1 MPVRLA
7 AAVAGAATTAIAA
20 SSSASTSSRGA
31 AMSPD
36 RRRRRRR
43 QIRGATTIDDAAQNS
58 CSDDADDGEKAQKQD
73 AGIGAPAVPPMSGED
88 VLESD
93 AGNDDDAPSADDHP
107 DDVFRESCSD
117 HIIME
122 QPSHEQ
128 VQEQERT
135 HTCSHD
141 GAPNSAT
148 DECPEKRDERV
159 VAENA
164 VGVAASSTQSTPDP
178 VDGSSAEEMAKL
190 VNVEDDREGCNGNGE
205 TDDVQDEDECAAY
218 DSSFDDGGD
227 DGDDET
233 SRNDEDSGSTDIDK
247 DTDVDKDD
255 KDSAADKDAN
265 TTPPSSE
272 NLATTTAITSTSV
285 VSTGT
290 AATAMQSI
298 QYTSRTIASSASYAV
313 TTALPL
319 AAGELVTS
327 SLRRVV
333 HSAKLVYSNRTW
345 VGQYRQHSDLASGV
359 GGYYRDDVVWDIGSA
374 LLADGRD
381 GSTCS
386 GSVRNNAANDSQQ
399 SSTSDPHI
407 SLPPFSSL
415 PWIDRQLVK
424 EWRTYD
430 LSNLV
435 DSATVAS
442 TEEPRLDEHD
452 DILVGDGADNKIDDD
467 DADDDDHD
475 YVSARTLIPAPLTR
489 PPREN
494 AKSCHYC
501 DRHFGPTLHR
511 HHCRLCGRSC
521 CHPHSD
527 ATHSLPHLGYDPNV
541 AERVCFRCK
550 SILEERNL
558 AERIAWRLARLRDYL
573 DGDLVPYF
581 VTGVDTMEDA
591 AVRLTRAAIAMARK
605 IPLGAQATVA
615 VETLEVLRKHGLKGV
630 YGLILRKEFM
640 AAADLLCQACG
651 INRKVWPLSV
661 HELSAAIFYALA
673 HHRMVRGMDPEGE
686 HRIHA
691 LRDEKD
697 HGLMDGDETLLEED
711 EVADSSPTWSDLAG
725 LPRGASLGS
734 LTTLHERGEISG
746 IDSDGRNDP
755 HSSSG
760 LIDEV
765 DVSDPADDGV
775 HESLAAKSGDCSG
788 IQERQGNLLDDTL
801 PQRRIRPLVPVCE
814 TASDSLIASLLFYA
828 PLALNFIY
836 ATSDVDIQLLAAQ
849 QGWRLLYAHLDQSGG
864 CHASSSSSSTA
875 ETASPMIEDTDK
887 EKKLVADRPAFAL
900 LARSDQKLAC
910 LAIRGTATINDVVTD
925 IRAVPVPFPPEDEAG
940 GSRRKSAD
948 GDGDETD
955 WTSIASAQGLALCG
969 MARAAINLYRE
980 NIDALVVLATKGY
993 RIRIVGHSLGG
1004 GVSALLGALVRRHLK
1019 TVFNA
1024 DVENGSM
1031 ILDAVLRVYGYG
1043 TPACADAALADDAA
1057 SYVTS
1062 CVLHDDVVPRLTAT
1076 SIRGLLKHL
1085 LFVRETWVKDHLSA
1099 DISAYAERARGA
1111 WAPRWRQ
1118 SFTLIKSK
1126 SQKQI
1131 GKAKK
1136 VYREY
1141 KESVTGSSA
1150 SSDSA
1155 HDINLRDD
1163 TFDKAE
1169 GGIDEAPIDSTISD
1183 GEHEEEKDVIESNL
1197 SQSKALEIDGDL
1209 FYEAEQDMIE
1219 SDTEEDDNEEGI
1231 VAALDALTPGEPS
1244 NVAIPEESEL
1254 ESGNDDGAAP
1264 AVMLEETPLPRM
1276 FIPGKIVHIYTHRG
1290 AYKATEV
1297 PRKFRELR
1305 HISLAGNMLSDH
1317 LARQYYEALL
1327 EVRSVRRARAPL
1339 PEWTG
1344 FGEESTCACCASRF
1358 TWASTSDTEAQ
1369 EARDK
1374 HNCRKCGGLV
1384 CNPCSQNHLPLPEL
1398 GITVP
1403 SRVCD
1408 RCYNDLGGV
1417 ISDGLGEEQMSRSF
1431 LAEKDST
1438 GHKGMTNAK
1447 QGVGINPHKEN
1458 NVAGSGRQRRSV
1470 VVDELASRIP
1480 SVSLDS

>member
-1 MPVRLA
+1 MAASTTSTNGKMPVRLA

-20 SSSASTSSRGA
+20 SSSASTSSSA
-31 AMSPD
+31 AAAGGMSPD

-43 QIRGATTIDDAAQNS
+43 QRIIRGGAAFDDDAPNS
-58 CSDDADDGEKAQKQD
+58 CSDGDDEKPRREDTAPAPPTSSSVGDAIVGDDEDQD
-73 AGIGAPAVPPMSGED
+73 AVIRDSGCGVGRPSNGRAHGDGAPATTDIRPAVSEADADTGTATQDSGNNEAACPPLDRLED
-88 VLESD
+88 AVFKPPPDSWFENSD
-93 AGNDDDAPSADDHP
+93 NNGAKEDEGGNGDSPCNDRGD
-107 DDVFRESCSD
+107 
-117 HIIME
+117 
-122 QPSHEQ
+122 Q
-128 VQEQERT
+128 
-135 HTCSHD
+135 
-141 GAPNSAT
+141 
-148 DECPEKRDERV
+148 
-159 VAENA
+159 A
-164 VGVAASSTQSTPDP
+164 VG
-178 VDGSSAEEMAKL
+178 DG
-190 VNVEDDREGCNGNGE
+190 
-205 TDDVQDEDECAAY
+205 EDECAAY
-218 DSSFDDGGD
+218 DSSFDGGD
-227 DGDDET
+227 NGGNESDEASSKNDEDS
-233 SRNDEDSGSTDIDK
+233 SRNDENGDSSVDND
-247 DTDVDKDD
+247 DTNAPA
-255 KDSAADKDAN
+255 SA
-265 TTPPSSE
+265 SE
-272 NLATTTAITSTSV
+272 EGAAIAITT
-285 VSTGT
+285 VST
-290 AATAMQSI
+290 AAAAMQSI
-298 QYTSRTIASSASYAV
+298 QYTGQAIASSASYAV
-313 TTALPL
+313 TTALPQ

-359 GGYYRDDVVWDIGSA
+359 GGYYSAEVVWDIGSA
-374 LLADGRD
+374 LLAGEDGN
-381 GSTCS
+381 GN
-386 GSVRNNAANDSQQ
+386 VRENENG
-399 SSTSDPHI
+399 SDPHI
-407 SLPPFSSL
+407 QLPPFSSL

-435 DSATVAS
+435 GSATIAS
-442 TEEPRLDEHD
+442 IDESKIEGTEQLGD
-452 DILVGDGADNKIDDD
+452 DAIADHDDD
-467 DADDDDHD
+467 DGDADDHD

-501 DRHFGPTLHR
+501 DRPFGPTLHR

-527 ATHSLPHLGYDPNV
+527 ATHRLPHLGYDPNV
-541 AERVCFRCK
+541 AERVCARCK

-573 DGDLVPYF
+573 DGGLVPYF

-673 HHRMVRGMDPEGE
+673 HHRMVRGKDPEGE

-691 LRDEKD
+691 LS
-697 HGLMDGDETLLEED
+697 DGVKVGAISEEVILLEED
-711 EVADSSPTWSDLAG
+711 EATDASPSWSDIAG
-725 LPRGASLGS
+725 LPRGAGICSLS
-734 LTTLHERGEISG
+734 TLHEKGEVS
-746 IDSDGRNDP
+746 
-755 HSSSG
+755 
-760 LIDEV
+760 EV
-765 DVSDPADDGV
+765 NESRDRSAPINEADVSDPTDDGV
-775 HESLAAKSGDCSG
+775 HEPLASTSGDSHDTE
-788 IQERQGNLLDDTL
+788 ERQTNLLDDTL
-801 PQRRIRPLVPVCE
+801 PQRRVHPLVPVCE
-814 TASDSLIASLLFYA
+814 PASDSLIASLLFYA

-864 CHASSSSSSTA
+864 CHASSSSSSRATSTA
-875 ETASPMIEDTDK
+875 ETTSPMIEDTDK

-900 LARSDQKLAC
+900 LARPDQKLAC

-940 GSRRKSAD
+940 GRRKSAI
-948 GDGDETD
+948 GDDDETD
-955 WTSIASAQGLALCG
+955 WTSVSTAQGIALCG

-1004 GVSALLGALVRRHLK
+1004 AVSALLGALVRRHLK
-1019 TVFNA
+1019 STFKA
-1024 DVENGSM
+1024 DVESNSM
-1031 ILDAVLRVYGYG
+1031 VLDDALRVYAYG

-1126 SQKQI
+1126 SKKQI

-1141 KESVTGSSA
+1141 KESVAGSSA
-1150 SSDSA
+1150 SSNSA
-1155 HDINLRDD
+1155 HDIDLRDD
-1163 TFDKAE
+1163 TFDGVEE
-1169 GGIDEAPIDSTISD
+1169 GIGEVHSGSSSKNGNGRDEQ
-1183 GEHEEEKDVIESNL
+1183 IEPSAQTL
-1197 SQSKALEIDGDL
+1197 SQSEALEIDGDL
-1209 FYEAEQDMIE
+1209 FYEAEEDMIE
-1219 SDTEEDDNEEGI
+1219 SDEDQEQSVENVPSLSALASEETTK
-1231 VAALDALTPGEPS
+1231 VS
-1244 NVAIPEESEL
+1244 IPEETEVA
-1254 ESGNDDGAAP
+1254 NDDNDDDAAP

-1290 AYKATEV
+1290 AYKATKV

-1327 EVRSVRRARAPL
+1327 EVKSVRRAKAPL

-1374 HNCRKCGGLV
+1374 HNCRMCGGLV
-1384 CNPCSQNHLPLPEL
+1384 CDPCSQNRLPLPEL
-1398 GITVP
+1398 GISVS

-1417 ISDGLGEEQMSRSF
+1417 ISDGLGEEEMSRSF
-1431 LAEKDST
+1431 LAGENS
-1438 GHKGMTNAK
+1438 
-1447 QGVGINPHKEN
+1447 VGGGGFANRNESDGGDIESSSHQEDK
-1458 NVAGSGRQRRSV
+1458 VASRSRQRRSV
-1470 VVDELASRIP
+1470 VVDELASRIS
-1480 SVSLDS
+1480 SVSLDA

>member
-1 MPVRLA
+1 MTVRLA

-20 SSSASTSSRGA
+20 SSSASTSSSA
-31 AMSPD
+31 AAAAGMSPDPD

-43 QIRGATTIDDAAQNS
+43 QRIIRGGAAFDDDAPNS
-58 CSDDADDGEKAQKQD
+58 CSDGDDEKPRREDTAPAPPTSSSVGDAIGGDNEDQD
-73 AGIGAPAVPPMSGED
+73 AVIRDSGCGVGRPSNGHAHGDGAPATTDIRPAVSEADTDTGTATQD
-88 VLESD
+88 S
-93 AGNDDDAPSADDHP
+93 GNDEAACPPLNRLEDAVFKPPP
-107 DDVFRESCSD
+107 DSWFENSD
-117 HIIME
+117 NNGGKE
-122 QPSHEQ
+122 
-128 VQEQERT
+128 
-135 HTCSHD
+135 
-141 GAPNSAT
+141 
-148 DECPEKRDERV
+148 DEGGNACNDRGDQ
-159 VAENA
+159 A
-164 VGVAASSTQSTPDP
+164 VG
-178 VDGSSAEEMAKL
+178 DG
-190 VNVEDDREGCNGNGE
+190 
-205 TDDVQDEDECAAY
+205 EDECAAY
-218 DSSFDDGGD
+218 DSSFDGGD
-227 DGDDET
+227 NGGNESDEA
-233 SRNDEDSGSTDIDK
+233 SSQNDEDSSRNDGNGDSSVDNH
-247 DTDVDKDD
+247 DTNAPA
-255 KDSAADKDAN
+255 SA
-265 TTPPSSE
+265 SE
-272 NLATTTAITSTSV
+272 KGAATAITT
-285 VSTGT
+285 VST
-290 AATAMQSI
+290 AAAAMQSI
-298 QYTSRTIASSASYAV
+298 QYTGQAIASSASYAV

-359 GGYYRDDVVWDIGSA
+359 GGYYSAEVVWDIGSA
-374 LLADGRD
+374 LLAGDDGND
-381 GSTCS
+381 GN
-386 GSVRNNAANDSQQ
+386 VRENENC
-399 SSTSDPHI
+399 SDPHI
-407 SLPPFSSL
+407 QLPPFSSL

-435 DSATVAS
+435 GSAIDES
-442 TEEPRLDEHD
+442 KIEGTEQLEDNNIADHD
-452 DILVGDGADNKIDDD
+452 DENGDT
-467 DADDDDHD
+467 DDHD

-501 DRHFGPTLHR
+501 DRPFGPTLHR

-527 ATHSLPHLGYDPNV
+527 ATHRLPHLGYDPNV
-541 AERVCFRCK
+541 AERVCSRCK

-558 AERIAWRLARLRDYL
+558 AERIAWRLARLRDFL
-573 DGDLVPYF
+573 DGGLVPYF

-673 HHRMVRGMDPEGE
+673 HHRMVRGKDPEGE

-691 LRDEKD
+691 LS
-697 HGLMDGDETLLEED
+697 DGVKVGAISEEVILLEED
-711 EVADSSPTWSDLAG
+711 EATDASPSWSDIAG
-725 LPRGASLGS
+725 LPRGAGICGVS
-734 LTTLHERGEISG
+734 TLHEKGEV
-746 IDSDGRNDP
+746 SDVNESRDRSAPIN
-755 HSSSG
+755 
-760 LIDEV
+760 EA
-765 DVSDPADDGV
+765 DVSDPTDDGV
-775 HESLAAKSGDCSG
+775 HGPLASTSGDSHDTE
-788 IQERQGNLLDDTL
+788 ERQTNLLDDTL
-801 PQRRIRPLVPVCE
+801 PQRRVRPLVPVCE
-814 TASDSLIASLLFYA
+814 PASDSLIASLLFYA

-864 CHASSSSSSTA
+864 CHASSSSSSRATSTA
-875 ETASPMIEDTDK
+875 ETTSPMIEDTDK

-900 LARSDQKLAC
+900 LARPDQKLAC

-940 GSRRKSAD
+940 GRGKSAI
-948 GDGDETD
+948 GDDDETD
-955 WTSIASAQGLALCG
+955 WTSVSTVQGIALCG

-1019 TVFNA
+1019 STFKA
-1024 DVENGSM
+1024 DVESNS
-1031 ILDAVLRVYGYG
+1031 IVLDDALRVYGYG
-1043 TPACADAALADDAA
+1043 VPACADAFLADDAA

-1126 SQKQI
+1126 SKKQI
-1131 GKAKK
+1131 GKAKN

-1150 SSDSA
+1150 SSNSA
-1155 HDINLRDD
+1155 HDIDLRDN
-1163 TFDKAE
+1163 TFDGVEE
-1169 GGIDEAPIDSTISD
+1169 GISEVHSGSSSKYGDGRDEQR
-1183 GEHEEEKDVIESNL
+1183 ESSAQTL
-1197 SQSKALEIDGDL
+1197 SQSEALEIDGDL
-1209 FYEAEQDMIE
+1209 FYEAEEDMIE
-1219 SDTEEDDNEEGI
+1219 SDEDQEQSVEDVPSLSALASEETSK
-1231 VAALDALTPGEPS
+1231 VS
-1244 NVAIPEESEL
+1244 IPEERDAA
-1254 ESGNDDGAAP
+1254 NDDDNDDDAAP

-1290 AYKATEV
+1290 VYKATQV

-1317 LARQYYEALL
+1317 LARDYYLALL
-1327 EVRSVRRARAPL
+1327 EVKSVRRAKAPL

-1374 HNCRKCGGLV
+1374 HNCRMCGGLV
-1384 CNPCSQNHLPLPEL
+1384 CDPCSQNRLPLPEL
-1398 GITVP
+1398 GISVS

-1417 ISDGLGEEQMSRSF
+1417 ISDGLGEEEMSRSF
-1431 LAEKDST
+1431 LAGENS
-1438 GHKGMTNAK
+1438 
-1447 QGVGINPHKEN
+1447 VGGGGLANRNEGDGGDIESSSHQEDK
-1458 NVAGSGRQRRSV
+1458 VASRSRQRRSV

-1480 SVSLDS
+1480 SVSLGT